1 MIFCKSHSNYGQKI
15 VFLDFQICFGQEDSP
30 HGAFWHH
37 VSLRKVCAVMFAQ
50 SACSSRKP
58 DLRILPHNNS
68 NVCNKI
74 PKQAKHKKNQAV
86 ENL

>member
-1 MIFCKSHSNYGQKI
+1 MFFCKSHSNCGQKI

-37 VSLRKVCAVMFAQ
+37 VSLRKVCAVMFA
-50 SACSSRKP
+50 
-58 DLRILPHNNS
+58 
-68 NVCNKI
+68 
-74 PKQAKHKKNQAV
+74 V